1 MLVRRLHAVEALG
14 AVQTVCLDKTGTLTV
29 NRMRVVEVMAGT
41 RRVRMA
47 SGDLRESTEDL
58 RRLISLA
65 VLCNDAR
72 IEGSGD
78 GVVLSG
84 SATEGALLDLARKA
98 GLDIDALRAL
108 RPTVQSAYRTEGRPY
123 MATLHGA
130 GPGRRLLAV
139 KGSPSHVLELCTQYC
154 VDGIARV
161 LSADERSRIASDNA
175 LMAGRGLRVL
185 GFAYR
190 VLGEA
195 ETSHVVEPSELVW
208 AGLAGI
214 ADPLRDG
221 AADVVAQLRRAGVKT
236 AIITGDQARTA
247 AAIAA
252 QLRLAGN
259 GTLNV
264 MEASELDQ
272 VAPECLA
279 SRVGD
284 VNVFARVSPS
294 QKLQVVQALQRAGRA
309 VAMTGDGINDG
320 PALRCA
326 DVGVAM
332 GNGGTELVRSVAD
345 VVLEDDELMS
355 LMVAIRHGRT
365 TYDNLRKSIH
375 FLLATNLSE
384 IEVMLSCALI
394 GGPAPLN
401 PMQLL
406 WINLV
411 SDIFPGL
418 ALAMDPPEPDVL
430 ERAPRD
436 PAAPIV
442 DMADAK
448 RLAQQASLIS
458 AGALGA
464 YAFVALRSGAGPR
477 AGSAAFMALTSG
489 QLLHAL
495 SARSQRHG
503 LFNRGAE
510 RPNPLLAAATG
521 SSLVLQGLAS
531 IAPWTR
537 QLLRVTPLSAVE
549 LAVCSA
555 GAVLPLLG
563 NEAAKL
569 RAARSERQ

>member
-1 MLVRRLHAVEALG
+1 M
-14 AVQTVCLDKTGTLTV
+14 
-29 NRMRVVEVMAGT
+29 
-41 RRVRMA
+41 
-47 SGDLRESTEDL
+47 
-58 RRLISLA
+58 
-65 VLCNDAR
+65 
-72 IEGSGD
+72 
-78 GVVLSG
+78 
-84 SATEGALLDLARKA
+84 
-98 GLDIDALRAL
+98 
-108 RPTVQSAYRTEGRPY
+108 
-123 MATLHGA
+123 
-130 GPGRRLLAV
+130 
-139 KGSPSHVLELCTQYC
+139 LELCTQHC

-175 LMAGRGLRVL
+175 SMAGRGLRVL

-221 AADVVAQLRRAGVKT
+221 AADVVAQLRRAGVTT

-272 VAPECLA
+272 VTHEGLA

-284 VNVFARVSPS
+284 VHVFARVSPS

-332 GNGGTELVRSVAD
+332 GNGGTEVARSVAD

-503 LFNRGAE
+503 LFNRGTE

-549 LAVCSA
+549 LAVCAA
-555 GAVLPLLG
+555 GAVLPFLG